1 MSAEYNLS
9 LSWEEI
15 NWLRN
20 IVREKREFY
29 ANAPH
34 INYFVEKE
42 LSKSVSQKI
51 EDTMMPCFKD

>member
-15 NWLRN
+15 NWIRN
-20 IVREKREFY
+20 IVREKQEFY
-29 ANAPH
+29 ANATH
-34 INYFVEKE
+34 INYFAEKE